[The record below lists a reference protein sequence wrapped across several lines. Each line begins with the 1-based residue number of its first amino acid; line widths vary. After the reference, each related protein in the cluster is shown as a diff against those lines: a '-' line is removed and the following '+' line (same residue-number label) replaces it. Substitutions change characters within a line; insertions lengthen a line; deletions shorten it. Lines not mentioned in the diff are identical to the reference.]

1 MCFVCSK
8 ELSRRLNETVLLST
22 HSICFGWEIRKIFF
36 SYALL
41 TGAREQTVRMRRLI
55 WIFAVHTC
63 QLVPYA
69 FFNFI
74 SVVFMVI
81 GFIIMATQ
89 FDDYHSSL
97 SPDWSM
103 WLAIVGCILAFI
115 SGVMCVIDLN
125 RWRWD
130 IDSWCER
137 GRACAK
143 YILPSFL

>member
-1 MCFVCSK
+1 MCCK
-8 ELSRRLNETVLLST
+8 YST
-22 HSICFGWEIRKIFF
+22 GTDRVN
-36 SYALL
+36 A
-41 TGAREQTVRMRRLI
+41 QTDFNLRCAHVPTCTLCLI
-55 WIFAVHTC
+55 PVHI
-63 QLVPYA
+63 
-69 FFNFI
+69 FNFI

-125 RWRWD
+125 R
-130 IDSWCER
+130 
-137 GRACAK
+137 
-143 YILPSFL
+143 

>member
-1 MCFVCSK
+1 MCFGCSK
-8 ELSRRLNETVLLST
+8 EPSYRDGLFEYPQ
-22 HSICFGWEIRKIFF
+22 HIFWLRNKKNNF
-36 SYALL
+36 QLR
-41 TGAREQTVRMRRLI
+41 TLI
-55 WIFAVHTC
+55 WGPVSDCGNVQADLNVRCAHMPTYTLCWIPAHI
-63 QLVPYA
+63 
-69 FFNFI
+69 FNFI

-125 RWRWD
+125 R
-130 IDSWCER
+130 
-137 GRACAK
+137 
-143 YILPSFL
+143 